1 MERRGNITKKQL
13 KSVKNEEM
21 IEKTKKIL
29 TEIAQELKDEEY
41 NLVIENL
48 AELINN
54 KVYDAEAMYAGAYS
68 YFMLGDYK
76 RAVDWINNTLSYN
89 PEHLQVRV
97 LLGHLCLLNDRVDN
111 AMALYE
117 YVLKHGRNTLDE
129 AILEEITSVGK
140 GYAGQKAQGIEKDYP
155 EIAKLIGNID
165 CSDEKM
171 ICEHQIDDM
180 QKEMNNDVINICH
193 KIMMEDQS
201 LEHKLEMLN
210 KFAGG
215 FYLNSQLHE
224 AENLLLAALKI
235 DNTSEMTLRNLF
247 MVQIGL
253 GCKEKAERIAAEMSA
268 PDFVLLK
275 MIQSC

>member
-1 MERRGNITKKQL
+1 MGRRSKNIKNYKKKVQQEATLKGASQL
-13 KSVKNEEM
+13 
-21 IEKTKKIL
+21 L
-29 TEIAQELKDEEY
+29 TEIAQHLQDEEY
-41 NLVIENL
+41 NLVLEKL

-76 RAVDWINNTLSYN
+76 RAADWIDNTLSYN
-89 PEHLQVRV
+89 PKHLQVRV
-97 LLGHLCLLNDRVDN
+97 LLGRLCLLNDRVDD

-117 YVLKHGRNTLDE
+117 YVLKHGGDTLDE
-129 AILEEITSVGK
+129 DILEEIIRVGE
-140 GYAGQKAQGIEKDYP
+140 GYAGQKAQGIEEDYP

-201 LEHKLEMLN
+201 LEYKLEMLN

-215 FYLNSQLHE
+215 FYLNGQLHE

-253 GCKEKAERIAAEMSA
+253 GCKEKAEKIAAEMSA